1 MCILA
6 RCPNF
11 LPTRQILS
19 KSPSMPGWS
28 PSKAPHRDADTK
40 EVFRMCSLSPE
51 ARARKSEYQAWIRC
65 HGLSFQ
71 GCSGLGK
78 GSRSALGPGGPDSF
92 LSCLGGVGKSLH
104 SWQLEGEGGRKQ
116 DPWDEAGFCTTHDTE
131 ALPQQICKAGW
142 IIWGQQKEEG
152 GKYIVFLR
160 AVYKLKENIIS
171 RLRQNKRLQ
180 KW

>member
-65 HGLSFQ
+65 QGLRFQ

-92 LSCLGGVGKSLH
+92 LSCLGGVSQSLH

-116 DPWDEAGFCTTHDTE
+116 DPWDEAGFCTTMTQRPYHSRSVRPGGLFGDSR
-131 ALPQQICKAGW
+131 QRR
-142 IIWGQQKEEG
+142 EESILFFWEQCTSW
-152 GKYIVFLR
+152 KR
-160 AVYKLKENIIS
+160 TSS
-171 RLRQNKRLQ
+171 RD
-180 KW
+180 